1 MFWSNELVRLF
12 NVDIVYNSPTSQ
24 ALQSQMSLVRPKKQ
38 RQLVLVQRTYM
49 IVLCRYCLQW
59 SNEYEGWICNNK
71 YHLWDQINK
80 SSS

>member
-38 RQLVLVQRTYM
+38 RQLVLVQ
-49 IVLCRYCLQW
+49 
-59 SNEYEGWICNNK
+59 
-71 YHLWDQINK
+71 
-80 SSS
+80 